1 MKDCYESFAVGASFA
16 AAHYD
21 FLPAFVPFAS
31 GTSAS
36 VRAHLENRTIHLGWK
51 DSSRGHGYGFYF
63 VNDPLVPPRPSRRE
77 MNEAVFMN
85 VRKHLPNS
93 FTRPF
98 STLRWALRLCFP
110 TLFILFIFTLTFEG
124 IDRNGTGGT
133 SLQTAS
139 SVALF
144 TTMASLLVAAITKSV
159 WKVVERETRT
169 LWIFRSLHTVSEDRQ
184 INSVSQ
190 SSDDSC
196 YYLKNFPRS

>member
-1 MKDCYESFAVGASFA
+1 
-16 AAHYD
+16 
-21 FLPAFVPFAS
+21 
-31 GTSAS
+31 
-36 VRAHLENRTIHLGWK
+36 
-51 DSSRGHGYGFYF
+51 
-63 VNDPLVPPRPSRRE
+63 
-77 MNEAVFMN
+77 
-85 VRKHLPNS
+85 
-93 FTRPF
+93 
-98 STLRWALRLCFP
+98 
-110 TLFILFIFTLTFEG
+110 
-124 IDRNGTGGT
+124 
-133 SLQTAS
+133 LQTAS